1 MAIIVGDIHGDV
13 DKVKAF
19 LAYKPQETH
28 VALGDYLDSYTEP
41 PERQLEALRM
51 LMDSDAV
58 MLWGNHDLAYLQRSP
73 YDCIS
78 GYQAEMA
85 AEYRQQLMTG
95 QNRFQA
101 AFAVD
106 GWLCTH
112 AGVHKRI
119 LRQMDVSTGDVDTIA
134 AHLNQKLAEALE
146 CGLFDHAIFNIG
158 MCRGGYHRFGGIF
171 WHDFRYEEGLATE
184 VKQIFGH
191 TRTEQPEL
199 AASYVALDTSGNTA
213 TAFVFD
219 TSENR
224 IAALPLPSSGLKL
237 YTELAGVVYARIRDL
252 PTEERGPFMEALQ
265 GKTVPMIE
273 GVPQAEQ
280 DAFYP
285 WDYQSWKRRR

>member
-19 LAYKPQETH
+19 LAYKPLETH
-28 VALGDYLDSYTEP
+28 VALGDYLDSYTES

-51 LMDSDAV
+51 LIDSDAV
-58 MLWGNHDLAYLQRSP
+58 LLWGNHDLAYLQRSP

-85 AEYRQQLMTG
+85 AEFRLQLMSG
-95 QNRFQA
+95 LNRFQA

-112 AGVHKRI
+112 AGMHKRI
-119 LRQMDVSTGDVDTIA
+119 LRQMRAGTGDVDSIA
-134 AHLNQKLAEALE
+134 DHLNRKLSEALE
-146 CGLFDHAIFNIG
+146 CGDFDNAIFNIS

-199 AASYVALDTSGNTA
+199 SASYVALDTSGNTA

-224 IAALPLPSSGLKL
+224 IAPLPLPSRQEKG
-237 YTELAGVVYARIRDL
+237 I
-252 PTEERGPFMEALQ
+252 
-265 GKTVPMIE
+265 
-273 GVPQAEQ
+273 
-280 DAFYP
+280 
-285 WDYQSWKRRR
+285 